1 MLMNEIAIVMS
12 LSILF
17 EWILVGIVIFL
28 GKFMLN

>member
-17 EWILVGIVIFL
+17 EWILVGIVIIL
-28 GKFMLN
+28 GKFI

>member
-1 MLMNEIAIVMS
+1 MNEIAIVMS

>member
-1 MLMNEIAIVMS
+1 MNEIAIVMS

-17 EWILVGIVIFL
+17 EWILVGIVNFL